1 MTPFIKHGL
10 TGIDGESWDLG
21 RVLWALIGVAFVV
34 FAAWS
39 LLHGGAFD
47 PQNFGV
53 GAGSI
58 LGGGGAGVG
67 FKARTEPPKEGEV

>member
-1 MTPFIKHGL
+1 MNSFIKHCL
-10 TGIDGESWDLG
+10 TGVDGRTWDLG
-21 RVLWALIGVAFVV
+21 RVLWALTGVAFVV

-39 LLHGGAFD
+39 LLHGGVFD

-53 GAGSI
+53 GAGTI

-67 FKARTEPPKEGEV
+67 LKAKTEPTDST